1 MSLPKKKL
9 SIYLF
14 PKTKQIQDTVQ
25 NQKLNPHVCFTVKYS
40 KSISFV
46 VKHLET
52 KWNSFLNGRSVKIFP
67 KAVNFAT
74 GQHPGWSTS
83 DDKILLSEISE
94 NNEKVELEYSIIS
107 KQDLKTNSPSFAM
120 PMVSSNHNNSSMAPQ
135 LKTPVKNQLLSAT
148 LNTQEDSNDIFNS
161 LWLKSEDE
169 RSLSLSFLNSPAP
182 VALKRKFQ
190 EMEDEKSKKKKIQ

>member
-1 MSLPKKKL
+1 
-9 SIYLF
+9 LF
-14 PKTKQIQDTVQ
+14 PKTKQIQDIVQ
-25 NQKLNPHVCFTVKYS
+25 NQKLNPHVCVTVKYS
-40 KSISFV
+40 KPISFV

-52 KWNSFLNGRSVKIFP
+52 KWSSFLNGRIVKIFP

-94 NNEKVELEYSIIS
+94 NNEKIELEYSIIA
-107 KQDLKTNSPSFAM
+107 KQDLKIYSSSPFTVPTNSS
-120 PMVSSNHNNSSMAPQ
+120 VVLPQ
-135 LKTPVKNQLLSAT
+135 MKTPVKNQHLSST
-148 LNTQEDSNDIFNS
+148 LNEDSNDIFNS

-169 RSLSLSFLNSPAP
+169 RSMSLSFLNSPAP

-190 EMEDEKSKKKKIQ
+190 EKEEEKSKKKKNE